1 MEEQTAGRGNAD
13 RWIRVMKTFFNQRK
27 HGERHFP
34 QDFGGE
40 EARLVVVW
48 TYSECGTRGSDAP

>member
-1 MEEQTAGRGNAD
+1 
-13 RWIRVMKTFFNQRK
+13 MKTFFDQGE

-40 EARLVVVW
+40 EARLGLLVL
-48 TYSECGTRGSDAP
+48 